1 VSSADAVDREAAW
14 LAAYDAT
21 DGLPG
26 LTKAYGGPFDVVQ
39 AYVPRTP
46 AQRKRR
52 LHVTRGQIRAE
63 RFGFNRMINHYPFIL
78 RLYWPQTSTSGQAES
93 VQRDFDAAVELVLQ
107 RINGPL
113 AMPLDK
119 THGARFMSVAQ
130 DPNDIVVDFADP
142 EQSILAKADLTA
154 TITYVADD
162 QDYTS

>member
-1 VSSADAVDREAAW
+1 MSSADAVDREAAW
-14 LAAYDAT
+14 LADYNAA

-26 LTKAYGGPFDVVQ
+26 LLAGYGGPFDVVQ

-46 AQRKRR
+46 AQRQRR
-52 LHVTRGQIRAE
+52 LYVTRGQIHAE
-63 RFGFNRMINHYPFIL
+63 RFGFNRMINHYPFML
-78 RLYWPQTSTSGQAES
+78 RLYWPQSSPTGQAES

-113 AMPLDK
+113 ALPLDK

-130 DPNDIVVDFADP
+130 NPNDIIVDFADP
-142 EQSILAKADLTA
+142 EQSILAKADLSA
-154 TITYVADD
+154 TITYTADD